1 MPLFPDS
8 FIRLLCLVIHS
19 SVHLFRDSEDRR
31 DMLGKRYVFQSLDL
45 EQETFNVKFWS
56 WKYSLDWH
64 DGIISWVRGDGALET
79 KFWLKITLLPRETF
93 LVSINNIVISSF
105 PRVLLPMTSKGRQVA
120 NGNGA
125 GFPWKQYK
133 LDLVTKLF
141 VAHYW
146 TDNRSRNSSRSTT
159 NSNYLN
165 LCVRSSP
172 YFCALSISYSYTRPT
187 LLLSSRIQGPRLT
200 PPFSPSKPPFV
211 FLFLVALSR

>member
-45 EQETFNVKFWS
+45 EQETFNVKFWY

-79 KFWLKITLLPRETF
+79 KFWLKITLLPREIF

-125 GFPWKQYK
+125 GFPWKQHK
-133 LDLVTKLF
+133 LDLVTKLLSRITELII
-141 VAHYW
+141 VVGTPVVQQQTATTW
-146 TDNRSRNSSRSTT
+146 T
-159 NSNYLN
+159 
-165 LCVRSSP
+165 
-172 YFCALSISYSYTRPT
+172 FACALPHISARSQ
-187 LLLSSRIQGPRLT
+187 SRIRTQGPRCCCPAVFKDRDWLR
-200 PPFSPSKPPFV
+200 PFPLPNPHSFS
-211 FLFLVALSR
+211 SS

>member
-19 SVHLFRDSEDRR
+19 SVHLFRASEDRR

-45 EQETFNVKFWS
+45 EQETFNVKFWY

-105 PRVLLPMTSKGRQVA
+105 PRALLPMTSKGRQVA

-125 GFPWKQYK
+125 GFPWKQHK
-133 LDLVTKLF
+133 LDLVTKLLSRITELII
-141 VAHYW
+141 VEGTPVVQQQTATTW
-146 TDNRSRNSSRSTT
+146 T
-159 NSNYLN
+159 
-165 LCVRSSP
+165 
-172 YFCALSISYSYTRPT
+172 FACALPYISARSQ
-187 LLLSSRIQGPRLT
+187 SRIRTVAQPYSRTEIDSALF
-200 PPFSPSKPPFV
+200 PFQTPFV

>member
-45 EQETFNVKFWS
+45 EQETFNVKFWY

-105 PRVLLPMTSKGRQVA
+105 PARCVA
-120 NGNGA
+120 NDVKRPTSCQWKRSW
-125 GFPWKQYK
+125 FPLKRTQ
-133 LDLVTKLF
+133 VEPGHQTF

-146 TDNRSRNSSRSTT
+146 TDNRSRNSNRSTT